1 MVGTSNYFD
10 DGAYRG
16 GAFTL
21 LHNLVYL
28 LILAATSPEAQRNPT
43 LRTAL
48 FQEGHEQL
56 AGWLRA
62 YPYRPNASPLLLSPV
77 NQRWFQ
83 DFVDH
88 PYYDDYWKQ
97 NGFDF
102 EVAYDVSVKLGT
114 SIRGGSRGLGCTD
127 AA

>member
-1 MVGTSNYFD
+1 
-10 DGAYRG
+10 
-16 GAFTL
+16 
-21 LHNLVYL
+21 
-28 LILAATSPEAQRNPT
+28 
-43 LRTAL
+43 
-48 FQEGHEQL
+48 
-56 AGWLRA
+56 
-62 YPYRPNASPLLLSPV
+62 V